1 MIKPDNIIEIFLQPG
16 DFYFGDR
23 YTRIR
28 TLLGS
33 CIAITLWHSELLIG
47 GMCHF
52 MLPSRGEKRA
62 VQPDGRYGDEAIQM
76 FLNEVTRHR
85 TKPNEYIV
93 KIFGGSK
100 MFHHANVGAARVY
113 NTADDVTQ
121 SCDDIAC
128 RNINMGLR
136 LLNDNGFV
144 ISSKDLGGTYS
155 RHVIL
160 DIWNGDVWLRKNN
173 SNA

>member
-1 MIKPDNIIEIFLQPG
+1 MIKPDNTIEIFLQPG

-33 CIAITLWHSELLIG
+33 CIAITIWHPKLLIG

-52 MLPSRGEKRA
+52 MLPSRSVKRA
-62 VQPDGRYGDEAIQM
+62 VQLDGRYGDEAIQM

-100 MFHHANVGAARVY
+100 MFHHSRADISCTY
-113 NTADDVTQ
+113 NLCTDMTQ
-121 SCDDIAC
+121 SCDNIAC
-128 RNINMGLR
+128 RNIIKGLGV
-136 LLNDNGFV
+136 LEDFGFV
-144 ISSKDLGGTYS
+144 IASRDLGGRFS

-160 DIWNGDVWLRKNN
+160 DIWSGDVWLRKNN
-173 SNA
+173 SNT